1 MGAGKDKVLVAEE
14 VQGLERQGAKAEY
27 ICKEQQVLVASV
39 REGVLLCQAI
49 VSFNKYLLCL
59 LWEGFSAE
67 IQIMIFYLPQT
78 EKIRKALQ

>member
-1 MGAGKDKVLVAEE
+1 MGSGKDKVLAAEQ
-14 VQGLERQGAKAEY
+14 VQGLEKPCILAKSSRFY
-27 ICKEQQVLVASV
+27 LIASV
-39 REGVLLCQAI
+39 REGVLLCQGI

-59 LWEGFSAE
+59 FWEGFSAE